1 MVANYLTM
9 MDTWM
14 QEVVSMMAGD
24 GTPARI
30 KQELI
35 ETSCCSPSPSSA
47 GSLSQNNS
55 LLYSGSQGGTK
66 MEYKCTSANDI
77 GGHGGTGSLT
87 ELHTGTSNASV
98 GSGGG
103 GGGGGPHSPGSPDR
117 QFCSSTTSAIGDFG
131 SDSTN
136 QDTIK
141 EEIPRRLCLVC
152 GDVAS
157 GFHYG
162 VASCEAC
169 KAFFKRTIQGN
180 IEYTCPASN
189 DCEINK
195 RRRKACQAC
204 RFRKC
209 LLMGM
214 LKEGVRLDRVRGG
227 RQKYRR
233 NPCTNPY
240 QLQLT
245 QSNSQYT
252 AQSLEDIKI
261 LEVLSSFEPD
271 PLTIGHGFDLMSGSD
286 HGGDGDK
293 PASDSATSS
302 RAMAMGADAQEM
314 LSVLSDI
321 YDKELVGV
329 IGWAKQIPGFTDL
342 PLNDQMRLLQ
352 VSWAE
357 LLTLMLAH
365 RSIPF
370 SGRLYF
376 ATDFWLDERSAK
388 ECGALDLYNHLAQI
402 TQRLEKVSATKE
414 EYYLLKALSLSN
426 CDIRLDNYGALKKI
440 RDSILYALNDCVLL
454 IRHNQAVSHQQ
465 QLLLLLP
472 SLRQAD
478 YIIRKFWTNVHIEGN
493 VTMNKLFVE
502 MLESVS
508 R

>member
-1 MVANYLTM
+1 
-9 MDTWM
+9 
-14 QEVVSMMAGD
+14 MMAGD
-24 GTPARI
+24 GTSARI

-47 GSLSQNNS
+47 GSLSQSNI
-55 LLYSGSQGGTK
+55 LYSGSQSAK
-66 MEYKCTSANDI
+66 MEYECSSNNDL
-77 GGHGGTGSLT
+77 GQLT
-87 ELHTGTSNASV
+87 ELHV
-98 GSGGG
+98 GSNVTGGG
-103 GGGGGPHSPGSPDR
+103 NGAGGPHSPGSPDR

-136 QDTIK
+136 QDQAK

-152 GDVAS
+152 GDIAS

-233 NPCTNPY
+233 NPSANPY

-245 QSNSQYT
+245 QSNPQYT
-252 AQSLEDIKI
+252 PQSLEDIKI

-271 PLTIGHGFDLMSGSD
+271 PLTIGHGYDLMNSNGSQD
-286 HGGDGDK
+286 QDGDGGASSGK
-293 PASDSATSS
+293 VSDSRMS
-302 RAMAMGADAQEM
+302 MGADAQEI
-314 LSVLSDI
+314 LSTLSDI

-365 RSIPF
+365 RSLPF

-388 ECGALDLYNHLAQI
+388 ECGAIDLYNHLAQI
-402 TQRLEKVSATKE
+402 TQRLEKISATKE

-426 CDIRLDNYGALKKI
+426 CDIRLDNYTALKKI